1 MKCYDWNDEKNGL
14 LKKERG
20 VSFEEVILAV
30 EQSRL
35 LAILEHPNQQ
45 QYPLQQIYIVEIND
59 YALIVPFVETEDG
72 VFLKTIIPSRKMSK
86 LYLRGDNNGKNEA

>member
-14 LKKERG
+14 LKKKRG
-20 VSFEEVILAV
+20 VFFEEVILAV

-45 QYPLQQIYIVEIND
+45 KYPLQQIYIVEIND
-59 YALIVPFVETEDG
+59 YAFIVPFVETEDG
-72 VFLKTIIPSRKMSK
+72 VFLKTIIPNRKMSK
-86 LYLRGDNNGKNEA
+86 LYLTGDNNDKNEA

>member
-45 QYPLQQIYIVEIND
+45 KYPLQQIYIVEIND
-59 YALIVPFVETEDG
+59 YAFIVPFVETEDG
-72 VFLKTIIPSRKMSK
+72 VFLKTIIPNRKMSK
-86 LYLRGDNNGKNEA
+86 LYLTGDNNDKNEA